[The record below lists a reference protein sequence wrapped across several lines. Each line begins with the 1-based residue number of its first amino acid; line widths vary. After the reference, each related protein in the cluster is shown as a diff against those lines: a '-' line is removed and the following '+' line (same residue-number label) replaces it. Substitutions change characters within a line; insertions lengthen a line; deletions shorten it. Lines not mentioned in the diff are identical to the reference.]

1 MTDRPFYL
9 TPLIVAT
16 ALFME
21 NLDSTI
27 LSTSLPAIALDLHE
41 DPIALKLALT
51 SYLLALAIF
60 IPASGW
66 AADRFGARTVFRLA
80 IVGFTVG
87 SILCGLSSTLP
98 QFVAARFVQGMGG
111 AMMVPVGRLVVFRS
125 VERADLV
132 RALAFLTTPALIG
145 PVIGPPIGGFITTY
159 FHWRWI
165 FWINVP
171 IGLIGIA
178 LATRYIEEIREETP
192 EPFDA
197 LGFALVG
204 GGLAALIFGL
214 TIAGRGFL
222 PASGVVALIAYGL
235 VSLALYIAHARR
247 CTAPIVDLSLLKVRT
262 FRASVTG
269 GFVFRIGVGAMP
281 FLLPMMLQLGFGLSP
296 FQSGLLTFASSAG
309 ALLMKPTASPI
320 LAQFGFR
327 RVLIV
332 NAVLS
337 AAMLAAVGFFRPDTP
352 HVAILVTLL
361 VGGFLRSLEFT
372 AINAIAY
379 ADLPDARM
387 SKATSFSSTAQQLS
401 LTCGVATGAA
411 IIEAT
416 RRAHHDATFAAADF
430 VPAFFIV
437 GAISACAAL
446 VFWRLPANAGAEM
459 AVKRVRGAPATGRGA
474 ADAGAQRLGE
484 AQSSSEGAGETPRK
498 PVART

>member
-1 MTDRPFYL
+1 MSTRPFYL

-27 LSTSLPAIALDLHE
+27 LSTSLPAIAVDLNE

-66 AADRFGARTVFRLA
+66 AADRFGARVVFRLA
-80 IVGFTVG
+80 ILVFTVG
-87 SILCGLSSTLP
+87 SILCGFASNLP
-98 QFVAARFVQGMGG
+98 EFIAARFLQGMGG
-111 AMMVPVGRLVVFRS
+111 AMMTPVGRLVVFRS
-125 VERADLV
+125 VKRADLV

-171 IGLIGIA
+171 IGILGVL
-178 LATRYIEEIREETP
+178 LATRYIDEIKEEEP
-192 EPFDA
+192 EPFD
-197 LGFALVG
+197 LIGFVLVG
-204 GGLAALIFGL
+204 GGLATLIFGL
-214 TIAGRGFL
+214 TIMGRGFL
-222 PASGVVALIAYGL
+222 PPWGVGALIGYGI
-235 VSLALYIAHARR
+235 VSLLLYIRHAGRVE
-247 CTAPIVDLSLLKVRT
+247 APIVDLSLLKVRT

-269 GFVFRIGVGAMP
+269 GFIFRIGVGAMP
-281 FLLPMMLQLGFGLSP
+281 FLLPLMLQLGFGLSP

-309 ALLMKPTASPI
+309 ALLMKPTAAPI

-332 NAVLS
+332 NAILS

-352 HVAILVTLL
+352 HAAILLVLL
-361 VGGFLRSLEFT
+361 LGGFLRSLEFT

-379 ADLPDARM
+379 ADLPDKRM

-401 LTCGVATGAA
+401 LTCGVASGAA

-416 RRAHHDATFAAADF
+416 RVAHHETTFSAADF

-437 GAISACAAL
+437 GAISACAAF
-446 VFWRLPANAGAEM
+446 VFWRLPANAGAAL
-459 AVKRVRGAPATGRGA
+459 AVKKVRGAPASGRGA
-474 ADAGAQRLGE
+474 AEPGVARMGE
-484 AQSSSEGAGETPRK
+484 AQSSNEGAEPRK
-498 PVART
+498 PVAKT